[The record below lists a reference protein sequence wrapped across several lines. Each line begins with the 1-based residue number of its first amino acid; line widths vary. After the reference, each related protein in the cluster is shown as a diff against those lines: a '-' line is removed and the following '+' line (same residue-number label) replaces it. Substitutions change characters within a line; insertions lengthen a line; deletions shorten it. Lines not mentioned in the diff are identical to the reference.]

1 MFTLKAR
8 RLLTFLSVS
17 LVCPDLAPEGKYVHY
32 SISGPT
38 TQIGHWNLGNEINL
52 HIQDLKDNLPNFNKY
67 GEILH
72 VGCYWGKL
80 PTVSNTPVVGYNN
93 IPQKTPVENLYNVGD
108 VKQVKPGDEVFIVWN
123 PSLMKAGIFYH
134 QQFQAIIDFKKQRAC
149 CRTGFPP
156 PNKRWC
162 KSSHEWDE
170 MLVTGLEP

>member
-1 MFTLKAR
+1 M
-8 RLLTFLSVS
+8 
-17 LVCPDLAPEGKYVHY
+17 
-32 SISGPT
+32 SIFRKLFNRQPQDDSP
-38 TQIGHWNLGNEINL
+38 IGHPVNYEGPAPYGKSFTGTGFGVVFEDDGETGYLYATNESHDEIFDAL
-52 HIQDLKDNLPNFNKY
+52 H
-67 GEILH
+67 
-72 VGCYWGKL
+72 
-80 PTVSNTPVVGYNN
+80 
-93 IPQKTPVENLYNVGD
+93 LYNVGD